1 MDAPLRK
8 IELRGSP
15 RERGRIHGET
25 LRPLVREHLERWR
38 EALVAD
44 LGVEPDAYVHEFLRD
59 TNFLPAIE
67 RWTPRLLEEL
77 RGIAEGAGTDFRYT
91 FVRALSDEEPWYRRE
106 RKLAAMTAKGCTSLG
121 ADARD
126 GRPTV
131 IAQNMDMPGW
141 CDGHQVLLHVIDPSS
156 PVEVFAFTVAGKISL
171 CGMNSA
177 GLGMCCNTLSQ
188 LDYAR
193 DGLPEDFVVRGFL
206 ERASLAAGLEFL
218 RTVPHASGQN
228 YTVAGPGSPAINL
241 ECSAGAVAEFRPPQC
256 GDRVYHTNH
265 PIANR
270 DQDTFR
276 ASTAGL
282 TSEQLEQLY
291 YGTSHPRLAAI
302 ERSFGNPATLPTV
315 EGMKAALSSHQ
326 GPVCRHGEREGRY
339 DHFTLGCL
347 VMELGARPRL
357 HVAPGPPCRTDFQ
370 VFSFAE
376 EK

>member
-228 YTVAGPGSPAINL
+228 YGGGARQPGDQPRVL
-241 ECSAGAVAEFRPPQC
+241 GRRRGRVPSAAVR
-256 GDRVYHTNH
+256 
-265 PIANR
+265 
-270 DQDTFR
+270 
-276 ASTAGL
+276 
-282 TSEQLEQLY
+282 
-291 YGTSHPRLAAI
+291 
-302 ERSFGNPATLPTV
+302 
-315 EGMKAALSSHQ
+315 
-326 GPVCRHGEREGRY
+326 
-339 DHFTLGCL
+339 
-347 VMELGARPRL
+347 RPRL
-357 HVAPGPPCRTDFQ
+357 SHQPPDCEPRPGHVPRFHRGAYVGAARAALLRHQSSAARRHRAQLRQPGHTTNGRGHEGRAQQPPGSGLPPR
-370 VFSFAE
+370 
-376 EK
+376 